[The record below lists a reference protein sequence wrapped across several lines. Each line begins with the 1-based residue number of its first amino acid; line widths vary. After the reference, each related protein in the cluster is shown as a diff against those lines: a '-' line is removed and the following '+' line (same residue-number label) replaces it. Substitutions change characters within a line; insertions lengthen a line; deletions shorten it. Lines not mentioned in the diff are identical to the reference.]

1 MPQVQSAGH
10 RRRSLLLVLAK
21 GGSELEDLL
30 KLLVHT
36 IDCHDGGGKPVTVS
50 LRHRRDGFGPRAHL
64 DMLGR
69 GHGRGECERASEGVG
84 AKGLARAG
92 ARVVEA
98 MQRCGALVQSI
109 RRLCPPETQQQLQ
122 QHLPNVVI
130 EQAHQSLIQVHVAI
144 VLLSC
149 YYRVA
154 IVLPASRRTRA

>member
-1 MPQVQSAGH
+1 MAPPPGQIP
-10 RRRSLLLVLAK
+10 SLEV
-21 GGSELEDLL
+21 
-30 KLLVHT
+30 
-36 IDCHDGGGKPVTVS
+36 
-50 LRHRRDGFGPRAHL
+50 
-64 DMLGR
+64 
-69 GHGRGECERASEGVG
+69 VG
-84 AKGLARAG
+84 ARLQSCQ

-144 VLLSC
+144 VSLSC